1 MFMLH
6 LNGIS
11 LMIGVLQVIAVT
23 FVSMD
28 IETHTSCNWDYI
40 EIYNGNEFVRTV
52 LVYAWKCQ
60 MLQNRNISV
69 KFADALIS

>member
-52 LVYAWKCQ
+52 LVYA
-60 MLQNRNISV
+60 
-69 KFADALIS
+69 